1 MKRKD
6 AIYMTVQ
13 DTLAQLVS
21 IDSVSARSNTPITE
35 YLARRCEAL
44 GLRVWTFPYSDSN
57 GIEKT
62 NLIALAGTKLSVDA
76 SVELALV
83 GHTDT
88 VPYDA
93 GWTEALTLIDRDGKL
108 YGRGACDTKGFIAA
122 ALTSIET
129 LDMTRL
135 RRPLALIFTADE
147 EVGLLGAKRLAQSKP
162 LRMRYSIV
170 GEPTSLT
177 PIRAGKGYSLAEV
190 IVRGVEAHS
199 AYPALGASA
208 IFRAVRLI
216 SKIESIAQRLPEDQH
231 PDFDPPYTTL
241 NVGLI
246 RGGAAKNVIAGE
258 CRFTL
263 EWRPIPSQKSTHVL
277 DLLNAAIDEEKR
289 DCPDF
294 ECEVDAGRADAGFE
308 TSLNS
313 PLVTMLEKLTGKTA
327 GTVAFGTEAGQMTTL
342 GSEAVVLGPGD
353 IRVAHRTGEF
363 VPVEELRRC
372 TEILTQA
379 VTSMCF

>member
-1 MKRKD
+1 
-6 AIYMTVQ
+6 MTVQ

-21 IDSVSARSNTPITE
+21 INSVSAHSNTVITE
-35 YLARRCEAL
+35 YLAQRCEAL
-44 GLRVWTFPYSDSN
+44 GLRVWAFPYSDDN
-57 GIEKT
+57 GIEKI
-62 NLIALAGTKLSVDA
+62 NLIALAGTKLSADT

-122 ALTSIET
+122 ALTSVET

-135 RRPLALIFTADE
+135 RRPFALIFTADE

-162 LRMRYSIV
+162 LRVRYCIV
-170 GEPTSLT
+170 GEPTSLR

-216 SKIESIAQRLPEDQH
+216 SKIESIAQRLPEDKH

-246 RGGAAKNVIAGE
+246 RGGSAKNVIAGE

-263 EWRPIPSQKSTHVL
+263 EWRPIPGQESTHVL

-294 ECEVDAGRADAGFE
+294 ECEVDAVRADAGFE

-313 PLVTMLEKLTGKTA
+313 PVVTMLEKLTGKTA

-353 IRVAHRTGEF
+353 IRVAHRTGEW

-372 TEILTQA
+372 TEILTEA
-379 VTSMCF
+379 VTSLCF

>member
-1 MKRKD
+1 
-6 AIYMTVQ
+6 MTVQ

-21 IDSVSARSNTPITE
+21 IDSVSARSNKPITD
-35 YLARRCEAL
+35 YLSRRCEAL
-44 GLRVWTFPYSDSN
+44 GLRVWAFPYSDDD
-57 GIEKT
+57 GIEKI
-62 NLIALAGTKLSVDA
+62 NLIALAGTKLSEST

-93 GWTEALTLIDRDGKL
+93 GWNGALTLTDRDGNL

-122 ALTSIET
+122 ALTSVET
-129 LDMTRL
+129 LDLTRL
-135 RRPLALIFTADE
+135 RQPFALIFTADE

-170 GEPTSLT
+170 GEPTSLR
-177 PIRAGKGYSLAEV
+177 PIRAGKGYCLAEV

-216 SKIESIAQRLPEDQH
+216 SKIESIALRLHEGQH

-246 RGGAAKNVIAGE
+246 RGGSAKNVIAGE

-263 EWRPIPSQKSTHVL
+263 EWRPIPGQKSTDVL
-277 DLLNAAIDEEKR
+277 DMVNAAIDEEKH

-308 TSLNS
+308 TSLDS
-313 PLVTMLEKLTGKTA
+313 PLITMLEKLTGKTA
-327 GTVAFGTEAGQMTTL
+327 GTVAFGTEAAQMTTL
-342 GSEAVVLGPGD
+342 GSESVVLGPGD

-363 VPVEELRRC
+363 VPVDELRRC
-372 TEILTQA
+372 TEILKQA
-379 VTSMCF
+379 VTSLCF